1 MSQIFQSKINT
12 LVSEGKVIR
21 KIYSK
26 KGSYSL
32 VQTNERSDIV
42 TIKEELQNL
51 KTGLST
57 FKDYVMVDLLEM
69 KQNNNE
75 RNENSRPVMNFM
87 GDEFVSSQVENK
99 NFIPVQHLQDE
110 IKFLWEEVGNK
121 YEIIKTLLENID
133 CLKEKHFFQNRN
145 SSYNSYQKSLK
156 RHNENI
162 DSQDDSSFIKPTKKT
177 KSNKKNIDKRNKI
190 DNDIDFVTR
199 NRYALLENIDESF
212 NRSSDNWRFH
222 G

>member
-1 MSQIFQSKINT
+1 MNT

-57 FKDYVMVDLLEM
+57 FKDYVMADLLEM

-133 CLKEKHFFQNRN
+133 C
-145 SSYNSYQKSLK
+145 
-156 RHNENI
+156 
-162 DSQDDSSFIKPTKKT
+162 
-177 KSNKKNIDKRNKI
+177 
-190 DNDIDFVTR
+190 
-199 NRYALLENIDESF
+199 
-212 NRSSDNWRFH
+212 
-222 G
+222 

>member
-1 MSQIFQSKINT
+1 MNT

-57 FKDYVMVDLLEM
+57 FKDYVMADLLEM

-75 RNENSRPVMNFM
+75 RNENSRPVMNFI
-87 GDEFVSSQVENK
+87 GDEFVSSQGEKK
-99 NFIPVQHLQDE
+99 NFLPVQHFQDE

-121 YEIIKTLLENID
+121 YEIIKT
-133 CLKEKHFFQNRN
+133 
-145 SSYNSYQKSLK
+145 
-156 RHNENI
+156 
-162 DSQDDSSFIKPTKKT
+162 
-177 KSNKKNIDKRNKI
+177 
-190 DNDIDFVTR
+190 
-199 NRYALLENIDESF
+199 
-212 NRSSDNWRFH
+212 
-222 G
+222 

>member
-1 MSQIFQSKINT
+1 MNT

-57 FKDYVMVDLLEM
+57 FKDYVMADLLEM

-75 RNENSRPVMNFM
+75 RNENSRPVMNFI
-87 GDEFVSSQVENK
+87 GDEFVSSQGEKK
-99 NFIPVQHLQDE
+99 NFLPVQHFQDE

-156 RHNENI
+156 RQNEKI
-162 DSQDDSSFIKPTKKT
+162 DSQDDSSFIKPTKKS
-177 KSNKKNIDKRNKI
+177 KSNEKNVDKRNKI

-199 NRYALLENIDESF
+199 NRYAPLENIDESF

>member
-1 MSQIFQSKINT
+1 MNT

-57 FKDYVMVDLLEM
+57 FKDYVMADLLEM

-121 YEIIKTLLENID
+121 CEIIKTLLENID

-156 RHNENI
+156 RQNEKI
-162 DSQDDSSFIKPTKKT
+162 DSQDDSSFIKPTKKS

-199 NRYALLENIDESF
+199 NRYAPLENIDESF

>member
-1 MSQIFQSKINT
+1 MNT

-57 FKDYVMVDLLEM
+57 FKDYVMADLLEM
-69 KQNNNE
+69 KQNNNK

-99 NFIPVQHLQDE
+99 NFIPVHLHDE
-110 IKFLWEEVGNK
+110 IKFLWEEVENK

-156 RHNENI
+156 RQNEKI
-162 DSQDDSSFIKPTKKT
+162 DSQDDSSFIKPTKKS

-199 NRYALLENIDESF
+199 NRYAPLENIDESF

>member
-1 MSQIFQSKINT
+1 MNT

-57 FKDYVMVDLLEM
+57 FKDYVMADLLEM

-75 RNENSRPVMNFM
+75 RNENSRPVMNFI
-87 GDEFVSSQVENK
+87 GDEFVSSQGEKK
-99 NFIPVQHLQDE
+99 NFLPVQHFKDE

-156 RHNENI
+156 RQNEKI
-162 DSQDDSSFIKPTKKT
+162 DSQDDSSFIKPTKKS

>member
-1 MSQIFQSKINT
+1 MNT

-57 FKDYVMVDLLEM
+57 FKDYVMADLLEM

-121 YEIIKTLLENID
+121 YEIIKTLLENI
-133 CLKEKHFFQNRN
+133 
-145 SSYNSYQKSLK
+145 
-156 RHNENI
+156 
-162 DSQDDSSFIKPTKKT
+162 
-177 KSNKKNIDKRNKI
+177 
-190 DNDIDFVTR
+190 V
-199 NRYALLENIDESF
+199 
-212 NRSSDNWRFH
+212 
-222 G
+222 